1 MTGSS
6 IARTR
11 AAAPLIAALIAMV
24 APNLAPPS
32 AHAQLTVYDPSNYA
46 QNVMTA
52 ARTLQQVNNQITALQ
67 NQAQMLSQQAL
78 HLKTLDYS
86 ALAPMRDALQQ
97 LNGLMSKADGIALNL
112 RATETALGQM
122 FDGLDPAATTG
133 QTAARARDQAVA
145 ALEAYRRTLRVQAQV
160 VENIQADAPLIADLV
175 SQSQGSAGSLQAQQA
190 ANQLQALAIKQDQ
203 QLQSLMVAQY
213 RADALERA
221 RQAQALEAGKLATR
235 RFLGE
240 GQAYT
245 PR

>member
-1 MTGSS
+1 MIGL
-6 IARTR
+6 R
-11 AAAPLIAALIAMV
+11 AAAPLAAALV
-24 APNLAPPS
+24 AITVPSLAPPR
-32 AHAQLTVYDPSNYA
+32 ARAQVTVYDPSNYA

-52 ARTLQQVNNQITALQ
+52 ARALQQVNNQITALQ

-97 LNGLMSKADGIALNL
+97 LDGLMSKADGIALDL
-112 RATETALGQM
+112 RATEMALGQM
-122 FDGLDPAATTG
+122 FSALDPAATTG
-133 QTAARARDQAVA
+133 QVSARARDQAAA
-145 ALEAYRRTLRVQAQV
+145 ALEAYRRTLMVQAQV
-160 VENIQADAPLIADLV
+160 AQNIQADAPLIANLV
-175 SQSQGSAGSLQAQQA
+175 SESQGSAGSLQAQQA

-203 QLQSLMVAQY
+203 QLQSLMVVQY

-235 RFLGE
+235 RFIGD
-240 GQAYT
+240 GAAYT

>member
-1 MTGSS
+1 MIGSKP
-6 IARTR
+6 
-11 AAAPLIAALIAMV
+11 AALVAALIAV
-24 APNLAPPS
+24 AAPNLAPPP
-32 AHAQLTVYDPSNYA
+32 AHAQLAVYDPSNYA

-52 ARTLQQVNNQITALQ
+52 ARALQQVNNQITALQ

-86 ALAPMRDALQQ
+86 ALVPMRDALQQ
-97 LNGLMSKADGIALNL
+97 LDGLMTKADGIALNL
-112 RATETALGQM
+112 QATETALGQM
-122 FDGLDPAATTG
+122 FGAVDPTASTG
-133 QTAARARDQAVA
+133 QTAARARDQAAA
-145 ALEAYRRTLRVQAQV
+145 ALEAYRRTLKVQAQV
-160 VENIQADAPLIADLV
+160 AQNIQADAPLIADLV

-221 RQAQALEAGKLATR
+221 RQAQALEAGKLSTR
-235 RFLGE
+235 RFIGGRE
-240 GQAYT
+240 AYT